1 MEIGKNFRGKSSSPG
16 DLSGFLDVGSHFE
29 GELKFDHSF
38 RVDGKVVGKVISD
51 GDLVVGEKGEI
62 DGEIRVGR
70 LFVSGLVKGEV
81 LRRPA
86 TVDSPARQGRRP
98 VHARALI
105 IEEGGILEGESSM
118 MVATHERTPS
128 EAAPPGGGGRH
139 VGEGRRPDS
148 RQALTP
154 PPYGTLALQ
163 RPVSAFSKPSQN
175 RVMAFEKQ

>member
-1 MEIGKNFRGKSSSPG
+1 MNFRGKSSPG

-81 LRRPA
+81 FAAQRLSIHPR
-86 TVDSPARQGRRP
+86 GRVEGR

-118 MVATHERTPS
+118 MVSAQERTPS
-128 EAAPPGGGGRH
+128 EAATPGAAAGATSAKVVGRI
-139 VGEGRRPDS
+139 P
-148 RQALTP
+148 AKT
-154 PPYGTLALQ
+154 
-163 RPVSAFSKPSQN
+163 
-175 RVMAFEKQ
+175 